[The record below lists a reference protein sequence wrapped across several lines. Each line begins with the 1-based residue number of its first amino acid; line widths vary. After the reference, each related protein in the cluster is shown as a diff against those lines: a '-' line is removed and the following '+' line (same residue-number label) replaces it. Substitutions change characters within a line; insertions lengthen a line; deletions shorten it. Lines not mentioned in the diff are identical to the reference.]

1 MCELINKQC
10 IEMSKYVYSKNVFVI
25 IIKRVCTSTAVF
37 WICGKLSKQIT
48 HAIRSTNT
56 LTLLTCFSNWKT
68 IMNKRARLWMYVWV
82 CSIYKRKRHGNKV
95 DVCMEKY
102 MHWTLPA
109 DSMCNLGAEAE
120 FDLCVVWPMNKYM
133 QKQPDRRIVWI
144 QITEDNSF
152 TVEMY

>member
-68 IMNKRARLWMYVWV
+68 IMNKRARLWIYVWV

-95 DVCMEKY
+95 DVCMEKIY
-102 MHWTLPA
+102 ALNVASWF
-109 DSMCNLGAEAE
+109 NNWK
-120 FDLCVVWPMNKYM
+120 CVIYVL
-133 QKQPDRRIVWI
+133 RLSS
-144 QITEDNSF
+144 TF
-152 TVEMY
+152 A